1 MGWEW
6 KLVRRS
12 LGKRPFTR
20 PSRWKENTIK
30 INFRE
35 IGLEFEVE
43 ESGSRSCPMAGYGIR
58 GVETS
63 GSVTRESV
71 KLLLKIGFEMNDES
85 MDQLIMWEF

>member
-1 MGWEW
+1 M
-6 KLVRRS
+6 
-12 LGKRPFTR
+12 
-20 PSRWKENTIK
+20 
-30 INFRE
+30 
-35 IGLEFEVE
+35 E

-85 MDQLIMWEF
+85 MDQLIM